1 MAETATGAK
10 DKEAP
15 NKRKPL
21 GQRLLESGLITRA
34 QLDLALREQKRLGI
48 YLGDAL
54 ETLGFVTQDVIAS
67 MLAEETAAQMVDVK
81 AAVIDQELLD
91 LVPYDLAKKHKLI
104 PLGRDGDTL
113 SVAMAD
119 TLNVVAVDAVE
130 QISGLMVD
138 VVTAAEQDILE
149 AIEHHYAQ
157 SGSIEDTMDKILNRG
172 AEDIG
177 EDAGEEA
184 PMIRLM
190 DQIIALAVKNRATD
204 IHIEPDEKIVRI
216 RMRVDGLLTQQVLMP
231 KPLQSA
237 LTARLKIM
245 ANLNV
250 TEKRI
255 PQDGRVGFQ
264 LGLRKIDLRVSTL
277 PTVFG
282 ENLVIR
288 VLDKG
293 GMALTLPSLGF
304 SKRDE
309 DLFGETLTHPHG
321 VILVT
326 GPTGSGKTST
336 LYAALS
342 IVNTVDRSIFT
353 LEDPIEYQMPVVRQ
367 TQVRSEI
374 GMTFAS
380 GLRALLRQDPDVI
393 MVGEIRDAETA
404 ELAVR
409 AALTGHLVFSTLH
422 TNDAIGAIPRLIDM
436 GIEPYLLTS
445 ALACVVGQRL
455 VRRICDECKE
465 PEPEP
470 QKILDGLDVNIK
482 FPPDRE
488 IKLWRGVGC
497 KACNGS
503 GYRGRLGIYEVLKVD
518 EKLHDGILNGVSP
531 IEMKRVA
538 REGGYRSMVEDGIIK
553 AAQGVTTIR
562 EVLRVI
568 K

>member
-1 MAETATGAK
+1 MAEVTSNVPDNQK
-10 DKEAP
+10 
-15 NKRKPL
+15 KRKPL
-21 GQRLLESGLITRA
+21 GQRLLEAGLISKA
-34 QLDLALREQKRLGI
+34 QLELALREQKRLGI

-54 ETLGFVTQDVIAS
+54 ESLGFVSQDVIAS
-67 MLAEETAAQMVDVK
+67 LLAQETEAAVVDVK
-81 AAVIDQELLD
+81 TAVIEQDALSLI
-91 LVPYDLAKKHKLI
+91 PYELAKKYKII
-104 PLGRDGDTL
+104 PLALDGETL
-113 SVAMAD
+113 TVAMVD
-119 TLNVVAVDAVE
+119 TLNVVAVDAAE
-130 QISGLMVD
+130 QSSGKMVD
-138 VVTAAEQDILE
+138 VVTAGEQAILE

-157 SGSIEDTMDKILNRG
+157 SGSIEETMDQILNKG
-172 AEDIG
+172 AETLG

-216 RMRVDGLLTQQVLMP
+216 RMRVDGVLTQQVLMP

-250 TEKRI
+250 TEKRV
-255 PQDGRVGFQ
+255 PQDGRITFQ
-264 LGLRKIDLRVSTL
+264 LGLRRIDLRVSTL
-277 PTVFG
+277 PTVYG

-293 GMALTLPSLGF
+293 SLSLTLPALGF
-304 SKRDE
+304 GKKDE
-309 DLFGETLTHPHG
+309 ESFTHVLGHPHG
-321 VILVT
+321 IILVT

-342 IVNTVDRSIFT
+342 MVNTTERSVFT
-353 LEDPIEYQMPVVRQ
+353 LEDPIEYQLPVIRQ
-367 TQVRSEI
+367 TQVRADI
-374 GMTFAS
+374 GMSFAT

-422 TNDAIGAIPRLIDM
+422 TNDAAGAIPRLVDM

-465 PEPEP
+465 EEPNPE
-470 QKILDGLDVNIK
+470 KILAGLELNVK
-482 FPPDRE
+482 APEGRPL
-488 IKLWRGVGC
+488 KLWRGVGC
-497 KACNGS
+497 KNCNGN
-503 GYRGRLGIYEVLKVD
+503 GYRGRLGIYEIMKMED
-518 EKLHDGILNGVSP
+518 TLHDAVLRNAAPSEI
-531 IEMKRVA
+531 KRLA
-538 REGGYRSMVEDGIIK
+538 RDSGFRTMLEDGVIK
-553 AAQGVTTIR
+553 ALAGVTTIK
-562 EVLRVI
+562 EVMRVI